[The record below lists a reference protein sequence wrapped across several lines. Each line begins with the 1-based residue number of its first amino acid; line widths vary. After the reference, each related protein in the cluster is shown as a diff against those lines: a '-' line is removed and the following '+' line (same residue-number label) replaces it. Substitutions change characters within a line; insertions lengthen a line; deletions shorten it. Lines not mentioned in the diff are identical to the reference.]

1 MITLKNNPPLPE
13 HFAKKAVKFI
23 DSFGINWHGIDNL
36 GEASNFFHS
45 FKGITERFQ
54 NLATDELLNE
64 ITQVECIESTDDEL
78 GFTTENRD
86 RVVNFLQEVKV
97 FQEEFINL
105 NNGPDFIA
113 NLEKLKKQSR
123 QLNFLNV
130 RAIIYDNFLA

>member
-1 MITLKNNPPLPE
+1 MNTVVQSITFPE
-13 HFAKKAVKFI
+13 QFSKKAVKFI

-54 NLATDELLNE
+54 NLAPDELLNE